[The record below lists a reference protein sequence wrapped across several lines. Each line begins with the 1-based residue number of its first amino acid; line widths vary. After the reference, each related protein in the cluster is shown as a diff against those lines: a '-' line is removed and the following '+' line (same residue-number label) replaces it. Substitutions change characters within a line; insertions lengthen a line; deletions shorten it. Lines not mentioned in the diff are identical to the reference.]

1 MIMGKTKWGLKPTS
15 SSKAVEPKQKRLRR
29 VKLSALWNYRG
40 TTVTACIVSVKTK
53 ILAALQVKSRR
64 INLFAQN
71 IVENSEVSKFLIESS
86 GENSLLYER
95 PKLLMLQIGNKY
107 PFDAWKETFKRNH
120 LKELTPFKAL
130 EITVIQWVFVKT
142 LQAKAAAFPLLV
154 IL

>member
-1 MIMGKTKWGLKPTS
+1 MGKTKWGLKPTS
-15 SSKAVEPKQKRLRR
+15 SSKAVEPKQKQLRR

-53 ILAALQVKSRR
+53 ILAALQAKSRR

-107 PFDAWKETFKRNH
+107 PFDA
-120 LKELTPFKAL
+120 
-130 EITVIQWVFVKT
+130 
-142 LQAKAAAFPLLV
+142 
-154 IL
+154 